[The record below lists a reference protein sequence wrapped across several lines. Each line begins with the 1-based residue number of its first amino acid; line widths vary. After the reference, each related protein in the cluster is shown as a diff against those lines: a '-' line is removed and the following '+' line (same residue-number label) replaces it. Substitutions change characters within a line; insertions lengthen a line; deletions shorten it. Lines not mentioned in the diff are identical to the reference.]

1 MREFELATYNLD
13 IRIFYTKI
21 NRYIFEAYKCNSA
34 NAAFVSDHDTGRLHS
49 YLDDLTGHLDYATAD
64 PIPDL
69 VETAPHKI
77 DLAPPA
83 EIKEIENEAM
93 LQIIF
98 LFEALRGE
106 VVGSQSSR
114 LPVGYLEFDSK
125 RAYDLI
131 EKIRNFLVDYVADL
145 LPIDRPK
152 SSPMAAMSGT
162 GRTGV
167 TVKKA

>member
-1 MREFELATYNLD
+1 MQELELATYNLD
-13 IRIFYTKI
+13 IKIFYIKI
-21 NRYIFEAYKCNSA
+21 NRYIYEAYKCNSA
-34 NAAFVSDHDTGRLHS
+34 NASYLFDADRDRLHE
-49 YLDDLTGHLDYATAD
+49 YLDDLMGHLDYATQD

-69 VETAPHKI
+69 VETAPHKME
-77 DLAPPA
+77 LSAPT
-83 EIKEIENEAM
+83 EIKEIENESM
-93 LQIIF
+93 LQIIY

-106 VVGSQSSR
+106 VIGSQSSR
-114 LPVGYLEFDSK
+114 LPVGYLPADSK

-131 EKIRNFLVDYVADL
+131 MKIRNFLTDYVADL

-152 SSPMAAMSGT
+152 SSPMAAMTGA